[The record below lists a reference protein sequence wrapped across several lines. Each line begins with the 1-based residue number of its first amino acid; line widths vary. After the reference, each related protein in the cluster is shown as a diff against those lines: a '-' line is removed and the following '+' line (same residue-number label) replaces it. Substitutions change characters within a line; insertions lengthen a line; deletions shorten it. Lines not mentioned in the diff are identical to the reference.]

1 MALICTSM
9 SEAKSMVTSN
19 RMPWQLGSKC
29 LQDAVAATASF
40 FVSLKV
46 RVMPEH
52 HLMAMMVLKNEIT
65 QPNKHMQPP
74 ESPSADPTE
83 KSSTPP
89 PGPSH
94 PST

>member
-40 FVSLKV
+40 FC
-46 RVMPEH
+46 
-52 HLMAMMVLKNEIT
+52 VL
-65 QPNKHMQPP
+65 
-74 ESPSADPTE
+74 ESASHARASSDGHDGAE
-83 KSSTPP
+83 KRNHTAK
-89 PGPSH
+89 
-94 PST
+94 